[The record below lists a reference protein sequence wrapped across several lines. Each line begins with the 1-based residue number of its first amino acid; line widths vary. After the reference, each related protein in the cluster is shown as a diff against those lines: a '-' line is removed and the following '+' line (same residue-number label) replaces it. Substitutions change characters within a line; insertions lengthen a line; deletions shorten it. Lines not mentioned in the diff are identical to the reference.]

1 MLRHWL
7 ASLLRRP
14 QRDNLPESAATELD
28 RAMMTRALVLART
41 AAAMGEV
48 PVGAV
53 IYDPVSGR
61 IISEAH
67 NRREIDSDPTAHAEL
82 IAITAAAKAIGDWRL
97 NSLALAVTLE
107 PCCMCAGTIINAR
120 IGRLIFA
127 ARDPKAGFCGSLQS
141 LTQHAALNHRIQP
154 IEGPGAAESSALL
167 KEFFKARRKKRPAT
181 SHAER

>member
-7 ASLLRRP
+7 HSLLAP
-14 QRDNLPESAATELD
+14 APAPNLRATAASPLD
-28 RAMMTRALVLART
+28 LSMMARALELAR
-41 AAAMGEV
+41 AAAAIGEV

-53 IYDPVSGR
+53 VYNHTTGQ

-67 NRREIDSDPTAHAEL
+67 NRRETDHDPAAHAEL
-82 IAITAAAKAIGDWRL
+82 IAIRAAAASQSDWRL
-97 NSLALAVTLE
+97 NHLSLAVTLE

-141 LTQHAALNHRIQP
+141 LTQHPALNHRIQP
-154 IEGPGAAESSALL
+154 IEGPLASESSTLL
-167 KEFFKARRKKRPAT
+167 KEFFKARRSKPKT
-181 SHAER
+181 